1 MPATSPIDVFE
12 YLDYRGFLS
21 DYYAAKKEEGRGFSY
36 RAFSRRAG
44 LRSPNH
50 LKRVMD
56 GERNLTSTMAVVYT
70 EALGLQGERGTYFCD
85 LVQFGQA
92 RSSAERNAAYQRLT
106 RFRGYRE
113 AHKLDLAHSAYY
125 STWYL
130 PAIRELVLRHDF
142 RDDAAWIARQMVP
155 PITRSEANKAVQVLL
170 KLELLR
176 RQGGTLVQTTRV
188 LSTGAETQGLHIGNY
203 HRSMMKRAA
212 ESIDLVPAP
221 RRDISS
227 LTFCVGEDGLKRI
240 KERIQQFRKELIAVA
255 EQEEFGTQVVQLN
268 MQLFP
273 LSERATREQK

>member
-1 MPATSPIDVFE
+1 MPAASPVDVFE
-12 YLDYRGFLS
+12 YLDYRAFLQ
-21 DYYAAKKEEGRGFSY
+21 DYYKAKKSEGRGFSF

-56 GERNLTSTMAVVYT
+56 GDRNLTSTMAVVYS
-70 EALGLQGERGTYFCD
+70 EALGLGGDRATYFCD
-85 LVQFGQA
+85 LVAFGQA
-92 RSSAERNAAYQRLT
+92 RSSGERNAAYQRLT

-113 AHKLDLAHSAYY
+113 AHKLVLAHSEYY

-142 RDDAAWIARQMVP
+142 QDDPAWIARQMVP
-155 PITRSEANKAVQVLL
+155 PITRSEANKAVQTLL
-170 KLELLR
+170 KLELLKR
-176 RQGGTLVQTTRV
+176 EDGTLVQTSRV

-203 HRSMMKRAA
+203 HRAMMKRAA
-212 ESIDLVPAP
+212 EAIDLVEAP

-227 LTFCVGEDGLKRI
+227 LTFCVGEDGLSRI
-240 KERIQQFRKELIAVA
+240 KERIQGFRKELIALL

-273 LSERATREQK
+273 LSQRATREQR

>member
-12 YLDYRGFLS
+12 YLDYRAFLK
-21 DYYAAKKEEGRGFSY
+21 DYYAAKKANGRGFSF
-36 RAFSRRAG
+36 RSFSRRAG

-56 GERNLTSTMAVVYT
+56 GDRNLTSTMAVVYT
-70 EALGLQGERGTYFCD
+70 EALGLSGERSTYFCD

-113 AHKLDLAHSAYY
+113 AHKLDLAHSEYH

-142 RDDAAWIARQMVP
+142 QDDAGWIARQMVP
-155 PITRSEANKAVQVLL
+155 PITRSEANKAVQLLL
-170 KLELLR
+170 KLGLLSR
-176 RQGGTLVQTTRV
+176 EDGTLVQTSRV
-188 LSTGAETQGLHIGNY
+188 LSTGAETLGLHIGNY
-203 HRSMMKRAA
+203 HRTMMKRAA

-227 LTFCVGEDGLKRI
+227 LTFCVGDDGLKRI
-240 KERIQQFRKELIAVA
+240 KERIQQFRKELIAML

-273 LSERATREQK
+273 LSTRAVKE